1 MIEQNNEDFLTSED
15 MEIDYEWEESK
26 RRRAAARR
34 ARMEAQRR
42 KRERQLLIGTSF
54 IVGVVLLVILII
66 GVKSCVGKTLK
77 ESENLES
84 GEEFAAT
91 QMSNADETQSEAP
104 GSGGLL
110 PGESV
115 GTAAEANT
123 QPLPQAQA
131 IQYSFTE
138 APVVGNIPEEVVSKY
153 AILIDCET
161 NQIIAGKDMYTRM
174 IPASMIKVLTVLTA
188 YDYVENMDDTTEI
201 TIDVTDYSFV
211 NDCSNVG
218 YGIGDRATIK
228 DLFYGTILPSG
239 ADAAIALAK
248 YCAGGKWEDFV
259 PLMNQKIEELGLKN
273 THVTNCVGIHEED
286 HYSTAYDMAV
296 ILRTA
301 MDNPFLKEVLSA
313 HTYNTS
319 PTKDHPEG
327 ILISNWYLR
336 RIEDKDCHGLVVGGK
351 TGYVDASGS
360 CCASFAEDKNGK
372 LYILVT
378 ASSTTS
384 WRCINDHVAIFQ
396 KYFEE

>member
-1 MIEQNNEDFLTSED
+1 M
-15 MEIDYEWEESK
+15 
-26 RRRAAARR
+26 
-34 ARMEAQRR
+34 
-42 KRERQLLIGTSF
+42 
-54 IVGVVLLVILII
+54 
-66 GVKSCVGKTLK
+66 
-77 ESENLES
+77 
-84 GEEFAAT
+84 
-91 QMSNADETQSEAP
+91 
-104 GSGGLL
+104 
-110 PGESV
+110 
-115 GTAAEANT
+115 
-123 QPLPQAQA
+123 
-131 IQYSFTE
+131 
-138 APVVGNIPEEVVSKY
+138 VSKY

-360 CCASFAEDKNGK
+360 CCASFAEDMNGK

>member
-1 MIEQNNEDFLTSED
+1 MIEQKDEDFLTSED
-15 MEIDYEWEESK
+15 MDIDYEWEESK

-34 ARMEAQRR
+34 ARIEEQR
-42 KRERQLLIGTSF
+42 KRRERHLLLGTSL
-54 IVGVVLLVILII
+54 IVGLVLFVILI
-66 GVKSCVGKTLK
+66 VSAKSCAGKAHE
-77 ESENLES
+77 ESENSES
-84 GEEFAAT
+84 GENFSVT
-91 QMSNADETQSEAP
+91 QVADDGGTEGDTSVE
-104 GSGGLL
+104 GGLL
-110 PGESV
+110 PGEDI

-123 QPLPQAQA
+123 QPLPQIQT
-131 IQYSFTE
+131 IQYKFTE
-138 APVVGNIPEEVVSKY
+138 APVVGRIPEEVVSKY
-153 AILIDCET
+153 AVLVDCDT
-161 NQIIAGKDMYTRM
+161 NQIIAGKDMYTHM

-188 YDYVENMDDTTEI
+188 YDYVDDMDATTEI

-259 PLMNQKIEELGLKN
+259 PLMNQKIEELGLKD